1 MAPEIDRAAARSTL
15 RRTILASVLALGI
28 AQAPLSHAQWATAE
42 VGPSLMAH
50 LMNQINTLTQQ
61 MQDYYKYAE
70 DAVRWKA
77 TWDHYYQ
84 QIARFVSVVRNPTLQ
99 GKMNFEPVD
108 PYFNVAEKCGAGGPG
123 LNLAGLSK
131 LVALD
136 PDKGIIENQR
146 GICMK
151 IQMLENQK
159 YNAVVS
165 YFKDVEPVIKQD
177 LEKIGQQ
184 RKENNEQGTLQAII
198 EASERL
204 SNQQR
209 ISEAELSR
217 QLQGAD
223 QMIAALTTTQRSLAQ
238 QALKGKPRPVIG
250 TLVKTATL
258 EAALK
263 AK

>member
-1 MAPEIDRAAARSTL
+1 MHTIAPARRVARPFRNALLTAALTVG
-15 RRTILASVLALGI
+15 LAHVP
-28 AQAPLSHAQWATAE
+28 QSHAQWATAE
-42 VGPSLMAH
+42 VGPSLFAH
-50 LMNQINTLTQQ
+50 IMNQVNTLTVQ

-99 GKMNFEPVD
+99 NKMTFEPID
-108 PYFNVAEKCGAGGPG
+108 PQFNVAEKCGAGPG
-123 LNLAGLSK
+123 FGLATVAS
-131 LVALD
+131 LVTLD
-136 PDKGIIENQR
+136 PSKGIVENQR
-146 GICMK
+146 GICAR

-165 YFKDVEPVIKQD
+165 YFKDVEPIIKQD
-177 LEKIGQQ
+177 LEKIDQQ
-184 RKENNEQGTLQAII
+184 RQANNEQGTVQAVT

-204 SNQQR
+204 ANQQQV
-209 ISEAELSR
+209 SEAELDR

-223 QMIAALTTTQRSLAQ
+223 QMIAALTKMQQTLAQ
-238 QALKGKPRPVIG
+238 QALKGKPNSVIG